1 LKNRTLETTASM
13 KTQTASRPAAIDSFA
28 TIALGA
34 VAAIAISVI
43 MGAPGSAVAQESTE
57 ELIERL
63 KGGAGKAGGGAGIRT
78 RGIAPRGGAA
88 AGGSAEVKSEK
99 RSVVFAT
106 RGIPASIQVA
116 AEEDKLSVTQAAAGT
131 GSYAP
136 AAGETAVEVSY
147 AVDSDSM
154 VSRDNIFF
162 KRGSDEFAD
171 EASFVVVQQLAEA
184 LKSPA
189 LAGLHY
195 VVEGHASAEGSA
207 RVNQELSQRRAERI
221 VDVLAT
227 LGADRGRLVPIGFG
241 ASQARFPANSEEFL
255 RRQDRRVIIFRLD
268 R

>member
-1 LKNRTLETTASM
+1 MKNRTLDTTASM

-28 TIALGA
+28 TIVLGA
-34 VAAIAISVI
+34 VAAAAVAIT
-43 MGAPGSAVAQESTE
+43 MAAPGSATAQESAE
-57 ELIERL
+57 ELIEQL
-63 KGGAGKAGGGAGIRT
+63 KGGAGQAGGGAGIPT
-78 RGIAPRGGAA
+78 RGVTRGGAA
-88 AGGSAEVKSEK
+88 GGGSAAVKSEK
-99 RSVVFAT
+99 RSVVLST

-116 AEEDKLSVTQAAAGT
+116 TEEGKLSVTQAASG
-131 GSYAP
+131 
-136 AAGETAVEVSY
+136 AGETAVEVSY

-154 VSRDNIFF
+154 VSRDNIIF

-221 VDVLAT
+221 VDVLAS
-227 LGADRGRLVPIGFG
+227 LGADRARLVPIGFG
-241 ASQARFPANSEEFL
+241 ASQARFSANSEEFL